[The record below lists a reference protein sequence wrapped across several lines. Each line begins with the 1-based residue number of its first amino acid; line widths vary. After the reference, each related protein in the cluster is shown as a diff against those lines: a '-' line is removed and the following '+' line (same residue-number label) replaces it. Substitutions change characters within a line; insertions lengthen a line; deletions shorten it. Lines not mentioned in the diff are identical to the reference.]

1 MDCAR
6 RAPLSSTVYRNLL
19 KFMSIESAV
28 LSNYLILCCS
38 SSSFA
43 LSLSQ
48 HQGLFLR
55 ESALH
60 SRWPQY
66 WSFSISPSSEY
77 LGVISLRIDWLD
89 LLAVKKNDSFWKHGW
104 TSLSLQVY
112 PWALEWCYLVGRRGT
127 WEAGARANPGMAGGV
142 SLSLSLFFFFI
153 LIYLCAWLCWVS
165 VVARRIFITAC
176 GL

>member
-1 MDCAR
+1 MRPSLAAAPPPGSLYCVLLSPLHPSLLVSHSDCAVSSGFMGFRIKICCCCSVTVLYPALCDLMDCAR
-6 RAPLSSTVYRNLL
+6 QAPLSSTVYRNLL

-89 LLAVKKNDSFWKHGW
+89 LLAVKKNDSF
-104 TSLSLQVY
+104 
-112 PWALEWCYLVGRRGT
+112 
-127 WEAGARANPGMAGGV
+127 
-142 SLSLSLFFFFI
+142 
-153 LIYLCAWLCWVS
+153 
-165 VVARRIFITAC
+165 
-176 GL
+176 